1 MHYLLQNSPPEQI
14 TKNST
19 TRPEIPKAS
28 ITGKDK
34 VISNPGIGMT
44 KASQLL
50 AVLKTGSAIEVRL
63 LRFLENI
70 VKMIKAMMMMN
81 RQATPR
87 QILRKSRGPPRYFIH
102 NIVDEKVD
110 VGHNSLRAVDTAEA
124 MSTVIVN
131 ACYRQDRTIS
141 SYLNEL
147 IRHSNLLMK

>member
-1 MHYLLQNSPPEQI
+1 
-14 TKNST
+14 
-19 TRPEIPKAS
+19 
-28 ITGKDK
+28 
-34 VISNPGIGMT
+34 
-44 KASQLL
+44 
-50 AVLKTGSAIEVRL
+50 
-63 LRFLENI
+63 
-70 VKMIKAMMMMN
+70 MIKAMMMMN

-110 VGHNSLRAVDTAEA
+110 VFAVGVFLLEAITVLELLIQQKPAEA